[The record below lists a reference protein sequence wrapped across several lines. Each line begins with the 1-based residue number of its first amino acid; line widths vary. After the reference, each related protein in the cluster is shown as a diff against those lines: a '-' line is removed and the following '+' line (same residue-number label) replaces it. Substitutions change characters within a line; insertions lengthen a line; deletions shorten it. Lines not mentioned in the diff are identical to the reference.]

1 MISRFTIRTLLT
13 LSMSVCY
20 CQIASAASLRPEPV
34 GVRALGMGGAFSAV
48 AADASAV
55 YWNPGA
61 LASLQRQELG
71 AALAD
76 RFELGLRHQYLNY
89 VLPVGDNHAIGFDWY
104 NLG

>member
-1 MISRFTIRTLLT
+1 M
-13 LSMSVCY
+13 
-20 CQIASAASLRPEPV
+20 
-34 GVRALGMGGAFSAV
+34 RALGMGGAFSAV

-104 NLG
+104 NLGYDDSELDADKNRLSSCPLDA